1 MPRDKA
7 KRKTREGSKRNE
19 QGLSSAPERVAFR
32 PKEWALVQK
41 LRTPRQVQGFLHR
54 LPYNWDRPVTLRTFR
69 GVVRHGKASCL
80 EGALTAATILEQH
93 GYPPLLLDLES
104 QDDLDHVLFLFQR
117 KGRYGTVARSR
128 DAGLHGRRPI
138 FRTLRHLVMSYVDP
152 FVDGSGRLTGY
163 GVFDL
168 RQLRRCDW
176 RLSPGNVW
184 AVERALIHMPHH
196 KLKTSDRRYQEA
208 LRRYLAFR
216 QKHPDRPARYFANR
230 HQWM

>member
-1 MPRDKA
+1 MARRRAQRKA
-7 KRKTREGSKRNE
+7 GGQSGEDE
-19 QGLSSAPERVAFR
+19 QQFSSAPGRAAFR
-32 PKEWALVQK
+32 RKEWALVRT
-41 LRTPRQVQGFLHR
+41 LRTPRQVQEFLHK
-54 LPYNWDRPVTLRTFR
+54 LPYNWDRPTTLRTLR
-69 GVVRHGKASCL
+69 GVVQHGKAHCL
-80 EGALTAATILEQH
+80 EAALMAATILEQH

-104 QDDLDHVLFLFQR
+104 QDDLDHVLCLFQR

-128 DAGLHGRRPI
+128 DAGLHGRRPV

-152 FVDGSGRLTGY
+152 FVDGSGRITGY

-168 RQLRRCDW
+168 RRLQRCDW
-176 RLSPGNVW
+176 RLSTKNVW

-196 KLKTSDRRYQEA
+196 KLKTSDRRYREA

-216 QKHPDRPARYFANR
+216 EMHPDRPVTYFANR